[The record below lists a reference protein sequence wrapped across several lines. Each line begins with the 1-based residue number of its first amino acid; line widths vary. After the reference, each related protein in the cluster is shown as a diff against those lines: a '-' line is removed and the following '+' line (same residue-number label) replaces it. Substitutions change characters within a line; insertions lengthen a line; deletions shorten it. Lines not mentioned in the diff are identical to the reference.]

1 MKKTKTGCDYVIF
14 AGEAQ
19 NDLYPISAWSDKE
32 EAIQEARRLAVVG
45 IFKCV
50 EVTYM
55 PEADDDINE
64 IVWTNCGRT

>member
-14 AGEAQ
+14 AGESK

-32 EAIQEARRLAVVG
+32 EAIQEARRLAVVS

-55 PEADDDINE
+55 PEDNDDIIE
-64 IVWTNCGRT
+64 VVWTNCGRT